1 MNELMVWF
9 QWVAESSILV
19 IPVILFILLLRNGIK
34 RISGPLTYVLWL
46 VVWLRLI
53 CPVGIPSEIRLSALS
68 DPVLMTLES
77 WFDKGDAY
85 RKMMAAQDMKQ
96 EQAYNSEPQK
106 AWEKDSN
113 IIGNDGSFEEKT
125 EEKSVYAAKG
135 DVDSKSA
142 EYGNTYES
150 GAFGRNSAD
159 SREVLCKIWFA
170 GMVLAFLYEGILAFL
185 LHRKKLCYAV
195 RQEKGVYCCSGISS
209 AFVTGIFQ
217 GKIYLPFGM
226 EERERKYILEHERE
240 HIRRRDYLVK
250 KLCFAVC
257 LVYWFHPLVWL
268 AWHFLCYDMEIACDE
283 AVLRKLKPVQRKE
296 YSYVLLS
303 NAAGGERQV
312 PFYQPQ
318 FGRNMVKN
326 RIWRSIH
333 YKEEKLEIALVG
345 VFVVALA
352 AVLCMTIR
360 KDAEVVPMKKG
371 GNYTKETRMLYQK
384 KVRDATDE
392 EALHKLLSAVISKDF
407 LESLDETVV
416 PFSCTV
422 QDSVLQIHLNMWICL
437 PDSFRRLS
445 GDYSAI
451 FLALIPQ
458 VKMVQW
464 QYEEVQEGGVTKTVN
479 LHYDWS
485 MMQKEDFIDASI
497 CQVAKSAQ
505 AGDFGA
511 SASSLQQL
519 INSFTYYEKGKTPV
533 EKKALAVFD
542 EEQMKKE
549 LRDLPGTYKRSY
561 QEVIKCEG
569 ICVEQLGYYSEKEGE
584 EKKLFKKEYR
594 TELWDEFLEKTKRG
608 EAASVILADY
618 NSLEDAKIDENGS
631 VCFTYLCFDGVKYYA
646 LYDYVGKDRK
656 DDLSMVSG
664 KYLLYSEDTINNISM
679 GNYYI
684 TDDASLSYRD
694 AMYAPLYGGM
704 TKYISFAAPELSV
717 VRHTYL

>member
-19 IPVILFILLLRNGIK
+19 IPVILFILLLRNGVK
-34 RISGPLTYVLWL
+34 RISGLLTYVLWL

-53 CPVGIPSEIRLSALS
+53 CPVGIPSEIRLSTLS
-68 DPVLMTLES
+68 DPVLKILES
-77 WFDKGDAY
+77 WFDKEDVYGKAMASQDVKQGQVY
-85 RKMMAAQDMKQ
+85 RNGQQ
-96 EQAYNSEPQK
+96 ENL
-106 AWEKDSN
+106 EKDSS
-113 IIGNDGSFEEKT
+113 IPGNNGFSEKKT
-125 EEKSVYAAKG
+125 EGNSVYTVKE
-135 DVDSKSA
+135 DVVKKKA
-142 EYGNTYES
+142 EYGNTYEA
-150 GAFGRNSAD
+150 GLFVRNFTD
-159 SREVLCKIWFA
+159 SRNILCIIWFT
-170 GMVLAFLYEGILAFL
+170 GMVLAFLYEGIPAFL
-185 LHRKKLCYAV
+185 LYRKKLCYAV
-195 RQEKGVYCCSGISS
+195 KQEKGVYCCSGIPS

-217 GKIYLPFGM
+217 GKIYLPYGM
-226 EERERKYILEHERE
+226 EEREREYILKHERE

-250 KLCFAVC
+250 KLCFAIC

-303 NAAGGERQV
+303 NAVEGERQI

-318 FGRNMVKN
+318 FGKNMVKK
-326 RIWRSIH
+326 RIWHSIQ
-333 YKEEKLEIALVG
+333 YKEEKLEIVLVG
-345 VFVVALA
+345 VFVVVLA
-352 AVLCMTIR
+352 AVLCMTVR
-360 KDAEVVPMKKG
+360 KDAKVVPMKKG
-371 GNYTKETRMLYQK
+371 GNYTKETGALYQK
-384 KVRDATDE
+384 KVGDATDE
-392 EALHKLLSAVISKDF
+392 EALKKLLLAVISKDF
-407 LESLDETVV
+407 LESFDETIE
-416 PFSCTV
+416 PFSCAV
-422 QDSVLQIHLNMWICL
+422 QADVLQINLNMWICL

-458 VKMVQW
+458 IRTVQW
-464 QYEEVQEGGVTKTVN
+464 QYEEVQEGGFTKTVN

-497 CQVAKSAQ
+497 CQAAKSAQ

-519 INSFTYYEKGKTPV
+519 IDSFTYYEKGKTPV

-569 ICVEQLGYYSEKEGE
+569 ICVEQLGYYSEEEGE
-584 EKKLFKKEYR
+584 EKKLVRKEYR
-594 TELWDEFLEKTKRG
+594 MELWDEFLEKTRRG
-608 EAASVILADY
+608 EAASVIIAGH
-618 NSLEDAKIDENGS
+618 NGLEDAKIDENGS
-631 VCFTYLCFDGVKYYA
+631 VCFKYLCFDGVKYHA

-656 DDLSMVSG
+656 DSFSMVSG

-684 TDDASLSYRD
+684 TDDASLSFRD
-694 AMYAPLYGGM
+694 GMYAPLYGGM
-704 TKYISFAAPELSV
+704 TEYISFATPELSV
-717 VRHTYL
+717 VRHIYL